1 MCPSITLKI
10 FCYSDI
16 KYLFNQSQISC
27 YKLYHP
33 QISIQPQYYNHNILK
48 RYLPRNIFPV
58 IPISDILFQYH
69 PQIYQYHSDNILL
82 QYHSQVSVLQ
92 YYHLKYPGTVPCFN
106 TCSAPCSTI
115 FKNQHLC
122 CPIQTQFPKI
132 FFFCEHQSK
141 TFCKHNK

>member
-33 QISIQPQYYNHNILK
+33 QISIQPHYYNHNILK

-92 YYHLKYPGTVPCFN
+92 YYHLKYPVVQYHASIPVLYQYHHTEIYCY
-106 TCSAPCSTI
+106 STI
-115 FKNQHLC
+115 HKYLAY
-122 CPIQTQFPKI
+122 
-132 FFFCEHQSK
+132 
-141 TFCKHNK
+141 